1 MSGKMKS
8 TVVALFMLAMAQV
21 AVCQNNTI
29 SPYSKYGIGLYEQ
42 MGHGRNTSMGGVG
55 IALRSERYV
64 NTINPASYAS
74 LDSTMVLFDIGVHMD
89 YEHIE
94 THLDSGDKMNGN
106 VSYFSLT
113 MAPSDRLGISFG
125 LAPYTS
131 VGYTLQSKEYVS
143 GGGEDRYMSYVEGLG
158 GLTWAYVGLG
168 VDLFKHT
175 SLGMNASILFG
186 PKTERQS
193 MAMTSADE
201 FSIYIEKTD
210 YYTGGKLDFGL
221 QQDIPLSKNK
231 TLTIGAIAS
240 TPGILRCSRKEIAT
254 NTFYRIGLIDTVY
267 FDDDDY
273 DRYTKLPPTFG
284 FGVSYSK
291 AGRFTMSGDFNYNP
305 LSKLDVEDLRSKLID
320 NKSINIGCEFIPKKL
335 GHSND
340 LVNDIVFRAGG
351 GFESGICRVDHYTL
365 KSFKLSAG
373 VGFRIR
379 SIRFNTY
386 CMYKQQGTLD
396 NLLVLHQSL
405 QFGLNLTYIDYWF
418 QKRRFY

>member
-1 MSGKMKS
+1 MSEKMKK
-8 TVVALFMLAMAQV
+8 TILAIFLIAAAQI
-21 AVCQNNTI
+21 AMCQNNTI

-42 MGHGRNTSMGGVG
+42 AGHGRNVSMGGVG

-125 LAPYTS
+125 ITPFTS
-131 VGYTLQSKEYVS
+131 VGYTLQSKEFVS
-143 GGGEDRYMSYVEGLG
+143 GGGEDKYVSRVEGLG
-158 GLTWAYVGLG
+158 GLTLAYVGLG

-175 SLGMNASILFG
+175 SFGVNASLLFG

-193 MAMTSADE
+193 MAMSAADE

-231 TLTIGAIAS
+231 TLTIGAIVS
-240 TPGILRCSRKEIAT
+240 TPGILRCSRKEVAT

-273 DRYTKLPPTFG
+273 DRYTNLPATFG
-284 FGVSYSK
+284 AGVSYNK
-291 AGRFTMSGDFNYNP
+291 AGRFTLSGDFNYNP
-305 LSKLDVEDLRSKLID
+305 LSKFDVEDLRSKLID
-320 NKSINIGCEFIPKKL
+320 NKSLSFGCEFFPKRL
-335 GHSND
+335 GRSYD
-340 LVNDIVFRAGG
+340 LVFRAGAG
-351 GFESGICRVDHYTL
+351 YESGICRVDHYTL
-365 KSFKLSAG
+365 KSYKLSAG

-386 CMYKQQGTLD
+386 CMYRQQGTLD

>member
-1 MSGKMKS
+1 MSAMCEKIKIS
-8 TVVALFMLAMAQV
+8 ILTLLFAATAQI

-42 MGHGRNTSMGGVG
+42 MGQGRNISMGGVG
-55 IALRSERYV
+55 VALRSERYV
-64 NTINPASYAS
+64 NAINPASYAS
-74 LDSTMVLFDIGVHMD
+74 LDSTMVLFDIGVHLD

-125 LAPYTS
+125 IAPFTS

-143 GGGEDRYMSYVEGLG
+143 GGGEDKYLSRVEGLG

-175 SLGMNASILFG
+175 SLGMNASLLFG

-193 MAMTSADE
+193 MAMSSADE

-273 DRYTKLPPTFG
+273 DRYTKLPATFG
-284 FGVSYSK
+284 VGVSYNLAK
-291 AGRFTMSGDFNYNP
+291 RYTISGDFNYNP

-320 NKSINIGCEFIPKKL
+320 NKSFSLGFEYIPKKL
-335 GHSND
+335 GRSYD
-340 LVNDIVFRAGG
+340 LVFRAGTA
-351 GFESGICRVDHYTL
+351 FESGLCQVDHYKL
-365 KSFKLSAG
+365 KAFKLSGG

-386 CMYKQQGTLD
+386 CMYRHQGTLD
-396 NLLVLHQSL
+396 NLLVLDQSL